1 MKSKVIITILALTC
15 MACLSACR
23 KNKITGGGW
32 GGNAAIRVAGQH
44 DGRDLDSC
52 WIFIKY
58 NATEAPKTTG
68 FDDSAVAAVRDLG
81 RPLAMFSHLT
91 TGNYYLFARAYD
103 PVYQQGATGSLVVT
117 IDRDR
122 EYDINIPMDVK

>member
-1 MKSKVIITILALTC
+1 MKSRFVIIILALCTLI
-15 MACLSACR
+15 MLDACR
-23 KNKITGGGW
+23 KNEITGGGW
-32 GGNAAIRVAGQH
+32 GGNATIRVAGQH
-44 DGRDLDSC
+44 AARDLDSC

-58 NATEAPKTTG
+58 NATEAPKTSG
-68 FDDSAVAAVRDLG
+68 YDDSAIAAVNDLG
-81 RPLAMFSHLT
+81 RPTVVFGHLT

-103 PVYQQGATGSLVVT
+103 PVYQQGATGSTVIT